1 MIKEIVKDPLLLSR
15 KADNAGVEDKDV
27 VIDLVD
33 TIKAHEDH
41 CVGMAANMIGIAKR
55 IIVILDKD
63 TYVVMINPEV
73 IKVSGR
79 QYDVEEGCLSH
90 QGVKKTTRYE
100 TIKIAYQNADFK
112 KRIKTYHGF
121 TAQIIQHELD
131 HLEGILI

>member
-15 KADNAGVEDKDV
+15 KADSAGVEDKDV
-27 VIDLVD
+27 VRDLVD
-33 TIKAHEDH
+33 TIKAHEEH

-73 IKVSGR
+73 IKVSGK
-79 QYDVEEGCLSH
+79 QYEVEEGCLSH

-100 TIKIAYQNADFK
+100 TIKIAYQDADFK
-112 KRIKTYHGF
+112 KRIKTYHDF
-121 TAQIIQHELD
+121 SAQIIQHELD